1 MAKNVRF
8 FLLIHRTSQSE
19 VWSPFPYKGRLI
31 ENAVCFEAVAY
42 GEIVR
47 FFGTSMPPSPT
58 GGNGNAVRGVTVW
71 YGEGC
76 TFRAILLAPQVV
88 RSPYK
93 RWRVRIALSK
103 NSEIRRAFDGSLNF
117 YVLLAFSHYDP
128 VRSKAHTANYH
139 GVECHMQKACITVG
153 RAEI

>member
-1 MAKNVRF
+1 M
-8 FLLIHRTSQSE
+8 
-19 VWSPFPYKGRLI
+19 WSPFPYKGRLI

-88 RSPYK
+88 RSPLQKMASANSFIEKFRDPSSVRRISEFLCLISVFSLRSCPQQGTY
-93 RWRVRIALSK
+93 RQLSRRRVPYAKSLHY
-103 NSEIRRAFDGSLNF
+103 RRSCRDIS
-117 YVLLAFSHYDP
+117 S
-128 VRSKAHTANYH
+128 
-139 GVECHMQKACITVG
+139 
-153 RAEI
+153 AEAENEQHRDS